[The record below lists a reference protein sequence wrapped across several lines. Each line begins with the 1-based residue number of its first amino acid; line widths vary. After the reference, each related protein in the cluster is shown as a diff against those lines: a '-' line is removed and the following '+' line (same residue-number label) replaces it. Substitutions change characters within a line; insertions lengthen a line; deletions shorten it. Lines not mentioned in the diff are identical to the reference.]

1 MSEYELETDEFGLAF
16 MSAHDDFTVTILE
29 ELNSDTPMKYYRVKV
44 QEVTQD
50 ADNQLHCTAIRSG

>member
-29 ELNSDTPMKYYRVKV
+29 ELNSDTPMKYDRVKV

-50 ADNQLHCTAIRSG
+50 ADNQLH